1 MQRRQFLRV
10 ALATAALAP
19 MGGALASCAAGGG
32 DPPAPARPGRRGVG
46 QNPFGVAD
54 NTAIDAV
61 IFNGGYGIDYV
72 SSRPTDLTGTTRR

>member
-32 DPPAPARPGRRGVG
+32 EPTSASSGPAGTVSDN
-46 QNPFGVAD
+46 NPFGVAD
-54 NTAIDAV
+54 NSVIDAV
-61 IFNGGYGIDYV
+61 IFKGGYGIEYV
-72 SSRPTDLTGTTRR
+72 NFAAAEL